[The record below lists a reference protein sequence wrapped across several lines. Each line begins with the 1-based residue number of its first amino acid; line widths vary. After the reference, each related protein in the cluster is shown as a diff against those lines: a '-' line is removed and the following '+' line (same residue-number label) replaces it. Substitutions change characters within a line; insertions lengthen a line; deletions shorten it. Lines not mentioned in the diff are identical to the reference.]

1 MNQAITI
8 TQLIIGF
15 FSLLTA
21 IGIPVAIGLFNIMKS
36 INQTNTR
43 LDHIEKNQDMANN
56 GLAKIPT
63 IESRIRS
70 LEQTRS
76 DQLPQH
82 TQMLQMLSSLD
93 AKLTMAT
100 ERMIMFESKF
110 DLKFTEYEKQR
121 VAFFEKYSHVLN
133 EKTK

>member
-1 MNQAITI
+1 MTDTITI
-8 TQLIIGF
+8 TQMFIGGV
-15 FSLLTA
+15 SVMVA
-21 IGIPVAIGLFNIMKS
+21 IGVPVAIGLFNVMKS

-43 LDHIEKNQDMANN
+43 LEHIEKNMDVANG
-56 GLAKIPT
+56 GLSKIPT
-63 IESRIRS
+63 IESRLRS

-110 DLKFTEYEKQR
+110 DNKFAEYEKQR
-121 VAFFEKYSHVLN
+121 VAFFEKYAHILN
-133 EKTK
+133 ETG